1 MESKLHIDSVHWDK
15 VVVSWCDDKTKMGR
29 NYSIH
34 LEEKAMISSNHDYY
48 AFTFKIV
55 NSHLPVKY
63 LTEEILLHGQI
74 LQEIDC

>member
-34 LEEKAMISSNHDYY
+34 LEEKQWLAQTMI
-48 AFTFKIV
+48 IM
-55 NSHLPVKY
+55 HLPLK
-63 LTEEILLHGQI
+63 
-74 LQEIDC
+74 